1 MSIRSGL
8 ISRASWLACNATMV
22 VGAGA
27 FGLTASALAETSGR
41 DTAAAS
47 SSAAPSQEAAG
58 PLTVVVTARMR
69 QEDAQSVPI
78 SLSVVDSG
86 TLTRTRTDNIAQLSQ
101 LVPSLNYTSPNPRN
115 TAFTIRGLGSSV
127 LAIAQSNDGLE
138 PGVGFYVDQVYH
150 GRPATA
156 AFDFADLERVE
167 VLRGPQGTLFG
178 KNTTAGAINIT
189 SKAPTFEREAG
200 AEFSGGDFGYYQAKA
215 FLSGA
220 LVDDQLAGRVS
231 AATTRRSGV
240 IDNSLSGGTQNDV
253 HNSAA
258 RAQLLYTPT
267 DSLKVRLIGDYSSF
281 ENVCCT
287 QVFFGVGTTLKPA
300 ARQYPA
306 LAAGLGYS
314 PASFDPYDRIADID
328 ANLKVSTNEGGIS
341 AIADWDVGFG
351 TFTSVTAW
359 RWWNWDAA
367 NDRDY
372 TSIQIQTQQHIPSRQ
387 DQYSQEFRI
396 ASNGTHVV
404 DYVAGLYWFAQ
415 TLKGEP
421 ITQYGAQATYWLLGP
436 APQFPSN
443 LLDGYIT
450 DGHTRFHSDSYAV
463 FGEATW
469 HATSQLALTAGGRS
483 TGEKK
488 DGTFE
493 STVAGGLAT
502 TTPALVNAKLSI
514 LRPQSYAADLSDSAT
529 TGRVS
534 ASYQINDQ
542 VMPYATYAKG
552 NKSGGINMS
561 GLPLNAANLPALA
574 TAVVKPEKSDTAELG
589 VKTRLFDQ
597 RLLLNVDVY
606 HTTVRDFQT
615 NVVDTG
621 PGALR
626 GYLANIEKV
635 RVQGAE
641 ADATFR
647 VTDHFTGHVSSAW
660 TDGKYLSYSN
670 GPCPLEL
677 IANSTTVCS
686 LTGKALSGTPKFVSS
701 MGGEYV
707 QPLQLGAASGHAFLQ
722 AEVTSRGNAFGD
734 PSDSRY
740 TVINGFTIV
749 NASLGFRAAS
759 RWEVSIWAK
768 NLLDRE
774 YMQNLT
780 VQAGNSGLIVG
791 TPSDPR
797 TFGATVRATF

>member
-1 MSIRSGL
+1 MNTTALRTHLLTL
-8 ISRASWLACNATMV
+8 I
-22 VGAGA
+22 AGA
-27 FGLTASALAETSGR
+27 VAPTLAM
-41 DTAAAS
+41 AAPDPAS
-47 SSAAPSQEAAG
+47 SSTESASSPQ
-58 PLTVVVTARMR
+58 TVVVTARLR

-78 SLSVVDSG
+78 SLSVVTAE
-86 TLTRTRTDNIAQLSQ
+86 TLETTRTDNVSQLSQ

-115 TAFTIRGLGSSV
+115 TAYTIRGLGSSV

-150 GRPATA
+150 GRPSTA
-156 AFDFADLERVE
+156 AFDFTDLERVE

-189 SKAPTFEREAG
+189 SKAPTFEREAN
-200 AEFSGGDFGYYQAKA
+200 AELSYGNYDYYQGKA
-215 FLSGA
+215 SLSGA
-220 LVDDQLAGRVS
+220 LVNDLLAGRLS
-231 AATTRRSGV
+231 AAVTGRGGV
-240 IDNSLSGGTQNDV
+240 LDNVNTSHTSNDV
-253 HNSAA
+253 HNVAA
-258 RAQLLYTPT
+258 RGQLLFTPS
-267 DSLKVRLIGDYSSF
+267 DALKVRLIGDYSSF
-281 ENVCCT
+281 NNNCCA

-306 LAAGLGYS
+306 LAAGENYS
-314 PASFDPYDRIADID
+314 PPSLNPYDRLTDID
-328 ANLKVSTNEGGIS
+328 AALKVSTNEGGLS
-341 AIADWDVGFG
+341 ATADWNLGSI
-351 TFTSVTAW
+351 TFTSVSAW

-372 TSIQIQTQQHIPSRQ
+372 TSLVIQTQQHIPSRQ

-396 ASNGTHVV
+396 ASNGTNTV

-415 TLKGEP
+415 TLTGEP
-421 ITQYGAQATYWLLGP
+421 ITQYGPQAAYWLLGP

-450 DGHTRFHSDSYAV
+450 DGHTRFHSDSYAA

-469 HATSQLALTAGGRS
+469 HATHRLALTAGLRFTNEG
-483 TGEKK
+483 K
-488 DGTFE
+488 DGRYE

-514 LRPQSYAADLSDSAT
+514 LRPQSYAATVSDNAVS
-529 TGRVS
+529 GRINV
-534 ASYQINDQ
+534 AYTLNDQ
-542 VMPYATYAKG
+542 VMPYATYAHG

-574 TAVVKPEKSDTAELG
+574 TAVVKPEKSSTAELG
-589 VKTRLFDQ
+589 VKTRLLDQ

-641 ADATFR
+641 ADATFS
-647 VTDHFTGHVSSAW
+647 VTEHFNGHVAAAW
-660 TDGKYLSYSN
+660 TEGKYISYKN

-677 IANSTTVCS
+677 IGNSTTVCD
-686 LTGKALSGTPKFVSS
+686 LTGRPFSGTPRFVGSF
-701 MGGEYV
+701 GGEY
-707 QPLQLGAASGHAFLQ
+707 LQSTNFGSVSGNTYLH
-722 AEVTSRGNAFGD
+722 AEVTTRDDTYGD
-734 PSDSRY
+734 PSDSKY
-740 TVINGFTIV
+740 TLISGYSVV
-749 NASLGFRAAS
+749 NATLGFRS
-759 RWEVSIWAK
+759 EGGWEVALWAR

-797 TFGATVRATF
+797 TYGVTLRARF